1 MERISL
7 AVRFDEQF
15 RLVLSLLDTT
25 VEKGT
30 YFEISMKT
38 INYNNYEK
46 MLFSWII
53 IKIIYIP
60 VCVDYKAKIIALG
73 TLCTRI
79 KDHNSDSEIMK
90 KKLQEMRVECGR
102 LMHNLKS
109 SNRLLDDVNKEK
121 GRLEIERDTLVII

>member
-30 YFEISMKT
+30 YFEIYMKT

-46 MLFSWII
+46 MLFS
-53 IKIIYIP
+53 
-60 VCVDYKAKIIALG
+60 
-73 TLCTRI
+73 
-79 KDHNSDSEIMK
+79 
-90 KKLQEMRVECGR
+90 
-102 LMHNLKS
+102 
-109 SNRLLDDVNKEK
+109 
-121 GRLEIERDTLVII
+121 